1 MATYKD
7 IKTDE
12 NNDLIISNGDFKIDE
27 SDSQHVEH
35 ILIADKGQFRQF
47 PLIGMGIKR
56 ALNGSFNPQI
66 LRQQIKIQ
74 LESDGF
80 NVRQIEIEPGDDLK
94 LDIDAER
101 KNI

>member
-1 MATYKD
+1 MATFKD
-7 IKTDE
+7 LKTDE
-12 NNDLIISNGDFKIDE
+12 NNDLIILNGDFKIDD

-35 ILIADKGQFRQF
+35 ILIANKGQFRQF
-47 PLIGMGIKR
+47 PLIGMGIGR
-56 ALNGSFNPQI
+56 SLNGSINSQS

-80 NVRQIEIEPGDDLK
+80 NVRQIQIDPNDELK
-94 LDIDAER
+94 IDIDAER

>member
-1 MATYKD
+1 MATFKD
-7 IKTDE
+7 LKTDE
-12 NNDLIISNGDFKIDE
+12 NNDLIILNGDFKIDD

-47 PLIGMGIKR
+47 PLIGMGIGR
-56 ALNGSFNPQI
+56 SLNGSINSQS

-80 NVRQIEIEPGDDLK
+80 NVRQIQIDPNDELK
-94 LDIDAER
+94 IDIDAER